1 MNHHICAKLCIRLLH
16 IIMLNTC
23 RDVCTSHYNYKYTL
37 RTENTLKAQ
46 NAMVGALSNTAVSH
60 VSC

>member
-1 MNHHICAKLCIRLLH
+1 
-16 IIMLNTC
+16 MLSTC
-23 RDVCTSHYNYKYTL
+23 RDVWASHYNHKYAL

-46 NAMVGALSNTAVSH
+46 NAVVGALGNTAVSH